1 MPRMTL
7 CKDSSPHFKNIV
19 SDLCIISSITSGPSQ
34 SLSPSRVFRT
44 KILRLDTYLAKRI
57 FNHEPYTSLTALK
70 MPDLL
75 ARGISI
81 NPRTRCFVREKPKD
95 VDRLDAR
102 RASSTKQFALG
113 LRIPI
118 TDFEG
123 VQEDEAAALPARPNW
138 GPPPGHPIINGPMD
152 ETVEPVD
159 RPARP
164 VVQNGRGERSR
175 GSQVQHGEQ
184 RPPSKVVEQG
194 LRDQRAG
201 LRGSHN
207 EEPTHRSRA
216 NPMQKEW
223 EQEQRPPSRVVE
235 QGLLN
240 QQERSRRSHNE
251 EPSQS
256 HHRSRPSQHESRYP
270 PAPIAQPAHS
280 LHSPRASQQISQAA
294 SLRHPSGSRD
304 HAHSHRSD
312 PRVARLEMPTGPALH
327 NAERRQPRSSV
338 GEQRSRQSARD
349 APSNHFQQPE
359 HHQGIPAPP
368 RVQQLRNE
376 ESRSSRSSRASRN
389 SGHSTRGLI
398 EEYRERVS
406 ARGSQ
411 EDERSQRS
419 ASRTS
424 SRSEPHVIGQQA
436 SPAAVDLEARA
447 APVKVSRR

>member
-1 MPRMTL
+1 
-7 CKDSSPHFKNIV
+7 
-19 SDLCIISSITSGPSQ
+19 
-34 SLSPSRVFRT
+34 
-44 KILRLDTYLAKRI
+44 
-57 FNHEPYTSLTALK
+57 

-123 VQEDEAAALPARPNW
+123 VQEDEAAALPARPNR

-164 VVQNGRGERSR
+164 GVQNERGERSR

-184 RPPSKVVEQG
+184 RPPSK
-194 LRDQRAG
+194 
-201 LRGSHN
+201 
-207 EEPTHRSRA
+207 
-216 NPMQKEW
+216 
-223 EQEQRPPSRVVE
+223 VVE

-256 HHRSRPSQHESRYP
+256 HHRSNPSQHESRYP
-270 PAPIAQPAHS
+270 PAPIAQPPHS

-294 SLRHPSGSRD
+294 SLRHSSGSRD
-304 HAHSHRSD
+304 HAHSHRFD
-312 PRVARLEMPTGPALH
+312 PRVARLEMPTGPVLH
-327 NAERRQPRSSV
+327 DAERTQSRSSA

-359 HHQGIPAPP
+359 HHHGIPAPP

-389 SGHSTRGLI
+389 SGHSARGLI
-398 EEYRERVS
+398 EEYREGVS